1 MTTTSSGRSGG
12 VRAALRHHDFRW
24 LMTGLAISNIGSFAY
39 NVAIYVYVW
48 EATGS
53 AGWAAAL
60 TVGRLLPSMLFAG
73 VGGLIA
79 ERQERRGLLI
89 KLDLANTV
97 VMVALAA
104 ATSADLGVVLAIL
117 LAGATATIS
126 GVYYPATAALTPQVV
141 PERDLASAN
150 AFQGIIEN
158 SSVVIGPAIGAGLAA
173 LVPLPTVFLL
183 NAATFVLSAWCS
195 SRIVARSTTSDT
207 SAGGSISLGRQLLD
221 GAKAMTATTTT
232 RVLVG
237 SMLVTTSIW
246 GVDTVL
252 LVVLADE
259 RLGLGANGYG
269 LLLAGLGV
277 GGVLAAPL
285 AARLGRSERLG
296 RIIILSLLAYLL
308 PTAVLIVS
316 DSPVVAF
323 GVMVVRGGGT
333 LIAEVV
339 AFTALQRLLPKDM
352 LARVFGVMETVI
364 VAAIVLG
371 ALVTAPSLRFLGLDG
386 TLLLASAGVALVVL
400 ATVPAARRVDR
411 QTAERRR
418 ALAPVVEQL
427 RALGL
432 LADADEAA
440 LERMAIASELREVP
454 SGEVVVREGEDAD
467 AFYVLIDGRVRVSAA
482 SKVAPGTSQPL
493 GEMEAGDHFGEVGLL
508 ERRPRTATV
517 ESITPLT
524 LRRIEG
530 EEFIGALSTAQP
542 SAAFLE
548 MTRRRYA
555 RTHPGDDL
563 TVAALDDPV

>member
-1 MTTTSSGRSGG
+1 MTTTSARNSG
-12 VRAALRHHDFRW
+12 VRGALRHHDFRW
-24 LMTGLAISNIGSFAY
+24 LMAGLAISNIGSFAY

-60 TVGRLLPSMLFAG
+60 TVGRLLPSMLLAG
-73 VGGLIA
+73 VGGLLA

-97 VMVALAA
+97 VMLALAA

-173 LVPLPTVFLL
+173 LVPLPMVFVL

-195 SRIVARSTTSDT
+195 SRIKARSATTDT

-269 LLLAGLGV
+269 LLLAGLGA

-296 RIIILSLLAYLL
+296 RIIILSLLAYVL
-308 PTAVLIVS
+308 PTAVLLVS
-316 DSPVVAF
+316 DLPAVAF
-323 GVMVVRGGGT
+323 GVMVIRGAGT

-364 VAAIVLG
+364 VAAIVAG
-371 ALVTAPSLRFLGLDG
+371 ALVTAPSLRFLGVDG
-386 TLLLASAGVALVVL
+386 TLLLASVGVAVVVL

-411 QTAERRR
+411 ETAERRR

-427 RALGL
+427 RPLDL

-454 SGEVVVREGEDAD
+454 IGEVVIHEGEDAD
-467 AFYVLIDGRVRVSAA
+467 AFYVLIGGRARVSAA
-482 SKVAPGTSQPL
+482 STVAPGESQSLAEL
-493 GEMEAGDHFGEVGLL
+493 GAGDHFGEIGLL

-517 ESITPLT
+517 EAITPLT

-548 MTRRRYA
+548 VTRRRYA
-555 RTHPGDDL
+555 RTHPNDEL
-563 TVAALDDPV
+563 TAVALDDPV